1 MKILTKL
8 AATGLALAVLAATA
22 LACSDETDPQMF
34 GALQVAEIK
43 RSAGRT
49 HFYDAACDAGAKG
62 LEACRRKA
70 YVQPGDVVL
79 LGEVYDTTACATY
92 VDKTGR
98 ATSGIIKGNTVGP
111 VRGADDKS
119 SRALLGRWV
128 REEAEI
134 RISAKGNAIAVKG
147 DATYGAKDPQRVARG
162 AVNSGTLDFTIESAS
177 NRISAGVTGADG
189 APAVAKDK
197 AAATDCQVDMVALG
211 PYLVVKDNMQCGGL
225 NVSFTGVYRRK

>member
-1 MKILTKL
+1 MTILIKSAT
-8 AATGLALAVLAATA
+8 AAIALALLAPTA
-22 LACSDETDPQMF
+22 LACSDETDPAALD
-34 GALQVAEIK
+34 ALQIAEIK

-79 LGEVYDTTACATY
+79 LGDVYDATACATY
-92 VDKTGR
+92 VDKSGR

-111 VRGADDKS
+111 VRGVDDKS
-119 SRALLGRWV
+119 SRALTGRWV

-134 RISAKGNAIAVKG
+134 RITAKGNTITVKG

-162 AVNSGTLDFTIESAS
+162 AVNSGTLDFTVESAS
-177 NRISAGVTGADG
+177 NRLSAGMTGADG
-189 APAVAKDK
+189 APAVPKDK
-197 AAATDCQVDMVALG
+197 AAATDCQVDMIALG

-225 NVSFTGVYRRK
+225 NVSFAGIYRKR